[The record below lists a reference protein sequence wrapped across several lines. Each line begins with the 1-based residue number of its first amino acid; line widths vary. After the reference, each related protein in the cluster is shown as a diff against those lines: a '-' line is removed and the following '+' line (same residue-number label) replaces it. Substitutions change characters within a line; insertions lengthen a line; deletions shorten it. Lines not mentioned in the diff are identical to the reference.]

1 MHQNNAVGAKKYRYM
16 FFLVLIFGAEGAENF
31 FLWFSDLF
39 LWFFGIFRYS
49 YGFFFLW
56 FFSMK
61 SHPGELHHEEP
72 PIATN
77 HRASVEPVNHK
88 PPAQFSVF

>member
-16 FFLVLIFGAEGAENF
+16 FFLVLIFGAEGAEIF

-49 YGFFFLW
+49 YGFLFLW

-61 SHPGELHHEEP
+61 SHPGPYAAPTLP
-72 PIATN
+72 DRLSRQVTPAFSFRDSAT
-77 HRASVEPVNHK
+77 E
-88 PPAQFSVF
+88 